1 MEAGD
6 SAAGDSEGRDAK
18 LVGLFR
24 GATGA
29 ECLWSS
35 LLMLWNTSP
44 KLGEKPKLIIR
55 NCKSPLSTQTITQSP
70 GCSQFL

>member
-35 LLMLWNTSP
+35 LLILWNTSP
-44 KLGEKPKLIIR
+44 KLAEKKETTY
-55 NCKSPLSTQTITQSP
+55 S
-70 GCSQFL
+70 